1 MDFAVR
7 LARGGCVLAAFLV
20 LAALPPHNAAR
31 GQQAAGAPPTQFEP
45 APAAPPLLDP
55 NLFKL
60 PPSAPN
66 YELDKLDF
74 GKFRKDP
81 PNLALPNRID
91 LGSYSLHFDTG
102 RKGIDSALRAGVD
115 NGEMSNLNLVL
126 PVPKQS
132 PILPNY
138 FGLKLTAPT
147 Q

>member
-20 LAALPPHNAAR
+20 LVALPPHNAAR
-31 GQQAAGAPPTQFEP
+31 GQQAAGAPPTQFAP

-55 NLFKL
+55 NLFRL
-60 PPSAPN
+60 PHSAPD
-66 YELDKLDF
+66 YDLDKLDLSR
-74 GKFRKDP
+74 FRKDTP
-81 PNLALPNRID
+81 DFALPNRID
-91 LGSYSLHFDTG
+91 LGSSILHFDTG

-115 NGEMSNLNLVL
+115 NGEMSNLNSVL